1 LVTNETDFSILM
13 DEFLEDASSHLDAS
27 ETAVM
32 ELEQGVREGSPDM
45 GLLTLVLGHFH
56 TLKGNA
62 GMMGFVSIQRYIHT
76 CESLLKPFA
85 DGSAQITPVLCES
98 CLNAVCVLRNALRQL
113 SNEPSIQPDLEGER
127 ASLESLDLHGPAGR
141 PAVIPRAGAVEDV
154 SRMTRKSGVMK
165 VDFEKLDEMLNLV
178 GELVIQRTALVSL
191 EARIREK
198 TSDREILAA
207 FTESSQLIGRTA
219 NNLREAVMK
228 ARMLPIRTV
237 FQRFRRLVRD
247 LTHRQGKEVDLIFEG
262 DETGLDKT
270 IIDGIGEPLLHLIRN
285 AVDHGIEI
293 PEERRKAGKNPVA
306 TLKLK
311 ACHESNNIV
320 ITVDDD
326 GRGIAA
332 EKLRKSAVAK
342 GLLSDADS
350 RALNDR
356 DALQLVF
363 LPGFS
368 TRREVTDTSGRGIGL
383 DVVKKSIASFNGAID
398 IHSEPGVGTRFTIK
412 LPLTLAIIS
421 ALMVESAGSV
431 FAIPLANVLESL
443 MVDEADIH
451 RVAAGEIFQLRD
463 RLVPV
468 FRLDRFFRLRDASP
482 VTEQHMVIVGF
493 GEKRGGIVVD
503 RLVGQQEIVIKALD
517 EYLGNP
523 PGISGGTIMGDG
535 SISLIL
541 DVALFLGASTL

>member
-1 LVTNETDFSILM
+1 VTNETDFSILL
-13 DEFLEDASSHLDAS
+13 DDFLEDATSHLDAV

-32 ELEQGVREGSPDM
+32 ELEKGIRAGSPDT
-45 GLLTLVLGHFH
+45 GFLTLVLGHFH

-62 GMMGFVSIQRYIHT
+62 GMMGFVSFQRFIHT
-76 CESLLKPFA
+76 FESLLKPFA
-85 DGSAQITPVLCES
+85 DGAAVIDPLLCES
-98 CLNAVCVLRNALRQL
+98 CLNAVCVLRNALRHL
-113 SNEPSIQPDLEGER
+113 SDDPAAQPDLDHEVK
-127 ASLESLDLHGPAGR
+127 SLGSLDLHGAGSR
-141 PAVIPRAGAVEDV
+141 PVTAPRAGDGEDV
-154 SRMTRKSGVMK
+154 SRITRKSGVMK

-178 GELVIQRTALVSL
+178 GELVIHRTALASL

-198 TSDREILAA
+198 TGDRELIAA
-207 FTESSQLIGRTA
+207 FSESSQLLGRTA
-219 NNLREAVMK
+219 DNLREAVMK
-228 ARMLPIRTV
+228 ARMLPVRTV
-237 FQRFRRLVRD
+237 FQRFKRLVRD
-247 LTHRQGKEVDLIFEG
+247 LSSRQGKEVDLVFEG

-293 PEERRKAGKNPVA
+293 PEERRQAGKNPVA
-306 TLKLK
+306 ILKLK

-320 ITVDDD
+320 ITVEDD
-326 GRGIAA
+326 GRGIVA
-332 EKLRKSAVAK
+332 EKLRQSAVGK

-350 RALNDR
+350 RALSDH

-383 DVVKKSIASFNGAID
+383 DVVKKSITSFNGIID
-398 IHSEPGVGTRFTIK
+398 IHSNPGAGTRFTIK

-443 MVDEADIH
+443 MVDEGDIH

-468 FRLDRFFRLRDASP
+468 FHLDRFFGLRDSAQM
-482 VTEQHMVIVGF
+482 TERHMVIVGF
-493 GEKRGGIVVD
+493 GEKRGGLIVD

-541 DVALFLGASTL
+541 DAAAFLGASTT